1 MKNKVKYAKGLVIVS
16 VVISLGAIVWG
27 IYELTNSEYLIGLGF
42 IFAGVA
48 MSWNDFSNLFE
59 NKFSDKNNI

>member
-48 MSWNDFSNLFE
+48 MSWNDWSNIL
-59 NKFSDKNNI
+59 KKKK

>member
-42 IFAGVA
+42 IFAGAA
-48 MSWNDFSNLFE
+48 MSWNDFSNFF
-59 NKFSDKNNI
+59 KKKK

>member
-1 MKNKVKYAKGLVIVS
+1 MKNKVKYAKVLVIVS

-27 IYELTNSEYLIGLGF
+27 IYELTNNEYLIGLGF

-48 MSWNDFSNLFE
+48 MSWNDFINLF
-59 NKFSDKNNI
+59 KNSK